1 MTGSDVVIGVG
12 AVVLKGNKIL
22 LVKRRNPPCKGY
34 WSIPGG
40 RVEPGEKLVDAVKRE
55 LYEET
60 GLESEPIGI
69 LWVADVFS
77 KCMDDSNKHYVI
89 IDFLMKPVD
98 TSIIKPGDDALDA
111 RFYDIHDTPVE
122 LTPSTK
128 ELINYISK
136 LLDKG
141 LNYLYDK
148 VIVCSDCRGYVY
160 E

>member
-1 MTGSDVVIGVG
+1 MASSDIVVGVG
-12 AVVLKGNKIL
+12 AVVLKDSKIL
-22 LVKRRNPPCKGY
+22 LVKRRNPPCRGF
-34 WSIPGG
+34 WAIPGG
-40 RVEPGEKLVDAVKRE
+40 RVEHGERLIDAVKRE

-77 KCMDDSNKHYVI
+77 KCIDDDHKHYII

-98 TSIIKPGDDALDA
+98 TNIVKPGDDALDA
-111 RFYDIHDTPVE
+111 RFYDIRDISVE
-122 LTPSTK
+122 LTPSTR
-128 ELINYISK
+128 ELINYILK

-141 LNYLYDK
+141 LNHLYNR
-148 VIVCSDCRGYVY
+148 VIVCSDCRGYMY